1 MPFPGFHPGILF
13 HHQNSPKPEQMK
25 MMKKWNQMEQSK
37 RISADLCWRHC
48 QSSNV
53 LLAMAPPNHHVLR
66 TFESHPLV
74 LRCSVRSNGD
84 PQRTSIGPC
93 RTNGKDLGLPRIP
106 WISTRNQL
114 HSTTILTSINMLNIM
129 NFKWTSGQGQVKSAS
144 ICLVWRVYGNAW
156 QHRNAHEFQPEMCSL
171 RDPQYSTTNRPR
183 LVAPKCITVL
193 LCIAYIC
200 YISIHIQYLMK
211 SIFYH
216 LFMAKISN
224 CSSKDSVRPIGQSDP
239 RSALTPLERL
249 AVIPGIFE
257 THRRSEMSVK
267 SVKAVIQMLEPYLR
281 CSGGVKGF
289 IWFHRIMCIHDIY
302 KWWNVYM
309 FLYIHMRIWLYM
321 YTLFVENW
329 L

>member
-1 MPFPGFHPGILF
+1 M
-13 HHQNSPKPEQMK
+13 
-25 MMKKWNQMEQSK
+25 
-37 RISADLCWRHC
+37 
-48 QSSNV
+48 
-53 LLAMAPPNHHVLR
+53 
-66 TFESHPLV
+66 
-74 LRCSVRSNGD
+74 
-84 PQRTSIGPC
+84 
-93 RTNGKDLGLPRIP
+93 
-106 WISTRNQL
+106 
-114 HSTTILTSINMLNIM
+114 
-129 NFKWTSGQGQVKSAS
+129 
-144 ICLVWRVYGNAW
+144 YGNAW

-224 CSSKDSVRPIGQSDP
+224 CSSKDSVRPIGRSDP

-249 AVIPGIFE
+249 AVIPGMFE

-267 SVKAVIQMLEPYLR
+267 SVKSVIQMLEPYLR

-289 IWFHRIMCIHDIY
+289 I
-302 KWWNVYM
+302 
-309 FLYIHMRIWLYM
+309 
-321 YTLFVENW
+321 
-329 L
+329 